1 MIRSLENYNP
11 NRGKYNIQK
20 TNTLLN
26 AIEFYKGRKMIIIAF
41 ENDIFP
47 LTHKCPSGMDDSK
60 KYEMNSSEFMP
71 EKKESSISL
80 ASPSFQH
87 DKWTKKE
94 RQKNEMNSVSEFSKP
109 IIGKK
114 NIKQELFK
122 KHFRFQSPIDMLMDV
137 CKKNN
142 KHKLLV
148 NLIKNGLIDLRNE
161 IESR

>member
-1 MIRSLENYNP
+1 
-11 NRGKYNIQK
+11 
-20 TNTLLN
+20 
-26 AIEFYKGRKMIIIAF
+26 
-41 ENDIFP
+41 
-47 LTHKCPSGMDDSK
+47 
-60 KYEMNSSEFMP
+60 
-71 EKKESSISL
+71 
-80 ASPSFQH
+80 
-87 DKWTKKE
+87 
-94 RQKNEMNSVSEFSKP
+94 MNSVSEFSKP

>member
-1 MIRSLENYNP
+1 
-11 NRGKYNIQK
+11 
-20 TNTLLN
+20 
-26 AIEFYKGRKMIIIAF
+26 
-41 ENDIFP
+41 
-47 LTHKCPSGMDDSK
+47 
-60 KYEMNSSEFMP
+60 MP

-87 DKWTKKE
+87 DKWKKKE

>member
-26 AIEFYKGRKMIIIAF
+26 AREFYKGRKMIIIAF
-41 ENDIFP
+41 ENG
-47 LTHKCPSGMDDSK
+47 KCPSGMDNSK
-60 KYEMNSSEFMP
+60 KYEINSSEFMP

-94 RQKNEMNSVSEFSKP
+94 SQKMK
-109 IIGKK
+109 
-114 NIKQELFK
+114 
-122 KHFRFQSPIDMLMDV
+122 
-137 CKKNN
+137 
-142 KHKLLV
+142 
-148 NLIKNGLIDLRNE
+148 
-161 IESR
+161 